1 MGLFDRSFSLK
12 KEEEFTNEDLDILLK
27 DVEKIIQDIDLSGSG
42 GETES
47 LQENIEKSKLS
58 FLQQFGA
65 SKSLTDA
72 FRDAPL
78 VGGGGRFGF
87 TPDFEDDLSEE
98 DLASLEEIRRVYK
111 SGVGRAI
118 YSAADIVASFIDLS
132 GYTNLGEKVDKIY
145 KEADIEDPET
155 AFGQIT
161 SLLLE
166 YGVPGAASIKIM
178 QGLSKLPKFYR
189 KIRKIPE
196 PTKVTKPKK
205 ITKLAGAM
213 GLGALGLGTADF
225 LAGSRE
231 AIDPFESKYLIT
243 QRGREDLEGKTGRD
257 LAIAKFKN
265 RLLYAQE
272 GALIGGFFPLG
283 LKVTGKVGG
292 FALKQAVNRTGNVY
306 DFASMLLAKAGD
318 LPGAKQA
325 VRGIKKTTSKIPNIN
340 PATRLL
346 QIYANYGT
354 DDLFKTL
361 PPFKLWRKFDINS
374 TDPVKRR
381 LKEIDKYVVLPLPI
395 LKKFRL
401 GLDAFRSAGRLT
413 PEEAALKG
421 ISERTIKKESKTV
434 TKLLDKIDKVTY
446 KLAEGFAKQADQK
459 LTTPALQEQQL
470 ENVLQFLKGQKT
482 LNQLEEVLQAPA
494 KELDEALMAIKK
506 RYAGVLPDGEL
517 KDFMLQ
523 DLRSYMRKSFAFFT
537 NKYYKPNS
545 EIKDKAIAWVSENV
559 IKKNKDILDDVLN
572 TFPNLSREQAI
583 KESARI
589 RVEAF
594 LTRGNY
600 EGKDPLNALQFLSK
614 KFLRSDD
621 LIRTGDELNVAIKKL
636 LGEETN
642 LRSSVLTTATDM
654 IVQYTKK
661 TMYDELAE
669 LGLKQGW
676 LFSGSNGFDKALN
689 AGIPKPTKIN
699 KVAGVNE
706 IDTKLVGLFASPET
720 EMVLRTGKNLFDD
733 QVKNDI
739 FLSLLSAKGLTQY
752 GLTVLSP
759 ATQVRNVVSASMFA
773 LFNGHIGGRASVT
786 NAFKMV
792 IDDIFGGG
800 KIIDEEEFI
809 KRIARKI
816 ELGVMDENV
825 VASELRGVLE
835 DIQKNSIRD
844 TKTLLERLGDL
855 NFTKKATELY
865 AGGDNLW
872 KFFGHE
878 FVMSQLKPAIKTF
891 DDVIAYHKDI
901 MKTEFRKTN
910 PFTGA
915 EKTIDDA
922 IEEMAAWSI
931 RNTYPTYSKVPPIIQ
946 AIRKLPLGNFVAFP
960 AEIWRT
966 SFNALELAMREIS
979 SSNAQIRQMGFRR
992 ILGGLTVFGGF
1003 GVAAPKI
1010 AETVTGISQ
1019 SFMNNFKRDYGADW
1033 ERNSNLIPASKMG
1046 EGDDKGRFKY
1056 INLSYFNPYDVVMA
1070 PISRLFEIAF
1080 TDESNKPERAKEGVM
1095 NDLFNYK
1102 TGAITEI
1109 LKPFLSEAIIVEK
1122 ILDIAPAG
1130 SLGRGGKTKT
1140 GTTIYNDTDDLGV
1153 AVVKSFGH
1161 LIEGIQPGAT
1171 RTLTRIGRGFGGDKY
1186 VNPFSELANLFSGI
1200 KVQEGDVLDKL
1211 DYVVNDF
1218 QKIPRETKVNMSL
1231 YNHKNWRDQTPE
1243 LMGLEYINQQNKA
1256 FRDQYKIYQA
1266 IETARQAGLS
1276 DQDIRAVFKERDI
1289 SNTRINA
1296 LMDGRFDPVP
1306 IGDGRMKD
1314 KIKELENIEKLR
1326 GVTIFTPKKNKDY
1339 YYPKTLF
1346 KDIENKYNELFFD
1359 SERSG
1364 DILEEIE
1371 KGILDFNI
1379 DDILEDIDVDAILEE
1394 YSQQQEIPT
1403 PPLPKTPDPSVAA
1416 TTKVANVN
1424 PQTNLTNAQ
1433 AALLS
1438 PGDQA
1443 LAQRLNRRV

>member
-1 MGLFDRSFSLK
+1 MGLFDRSLSINKNK
-12 KEEEFTNEDLDILLK
+12 KEFDKEDLDILLDNVDK
-27 DVEKIIQDIDLSGSG
+27 LVQDISLSESG
-42 GETES
+42 GEKEA
-47 LQENIEKSKLS
+47 LQENIEKDKLS

-65 SKSLTDA
+65 SKSLA
-72 FRDAPL
+72 EGFQEAPI
-78 VGGGGRFGF
+78 VGMGGRFSF
-87 TPDFEDDLSEE
+87 TPDFEEKLSKK
-98 DLASLEEIRRVYK
+98 DLASLEEIRKVYE
-111 SGVGRAI
+111 SGVGRAL
-118 YSAADIVASFIDLS
+118 YSAADLVAGIIDLS
-132 GYTNLGEKVDKIY
+132 GYTQLGEKVDQIY
-145 KEADIEDPET
+145 KEADIEDPDT
-155 AFGQIT
+155 AFGQIS

-166 YGVPGAASIKIM
+166 YGIPGSAAIKIM
-178 QGLSKLPKFYR
+178 QRLSKLPKFYR
-189 KIRKIPE
+189 KLRKIPE
-196 PTKVTKPKK
+196 PTTKVKPKK

-213 GLGALGLGTADF
+213 GLGAAGLGLGEF

-231 AIDPFESKYLIT
+231 AVDPFESKYLGT
-243 QRGREDLEGKTGRD
+243 GRGLEDLEGKTGRD

-272 GALIGGFFPLG
+272 GSLIGGFFPLG

-292 FALKQAVNRTGNVY
+292 VALKQAVNRTGNVF

-318 LPGAKQA
+318 IPGAKEA
-325 VRGIKKTTSKIPNIN
+325 VRGIKKTTSKIPNVN
-340 PATRLL
+340 PVTRLL

-381 LKEIDKYVVLPLPI
+381 LKEIDKYIVLPLPI
-395 LKKFRL
+395 LKKFRI
-401 GLDAFRSAGRLT
+401 GLDAFRSAGKLT
-413 PEEAALKG
+413 PEEAALRG

-434 TKLLDKIDKVTY
+434 TKYLDQIEKTSY
-446 KLAEGFAKQADQK
+446 KLAQGFAKQSDEG
-459 LTTPALQEQQL
+459 LTTPALQEQYL
-470 ENVLQFLKGQKT
+470 ENVLSYLKGQK
-482 LNQLEEVLQAPA
+482 LLKQLP
-494 KELDEALMAIKK
+494 EALQKPAQELNKSLINIKK
-506 RYAGVLPDGEL
+506 RYAGVLPEGEL
-517 KDFMLQ
+517 KDFMIQ

-545 EIKDKAIAWVSENV
+545 KIKEEAITWVQKNIIEKNKDLLDKAIKS
-559 IKKNKDILDDVLN
+559 
-572 TFPNLSREQAI
+572 FPNLTREQAL
-583 KESARI
+583 KESARL

-621 LIRTGDELNVAIKKL
+621 LIKTGEELPLAIKRL

-654 IVQYTKK
+654 LVQYTKK
-661 TMYDELAE
+661 DLYDQLAE

-676 LFSGSNGFDKALN
+676 LFKNFDDAIN
-689 AGIPKPTKIN
+689 IGGISKPTQIN
-699 KVAGVNE
+699 KVAGINQ
-706 IDTKLVGLFASPET
+706 IDNNLQGLYANSDT

-733 QVKNDI
+733 AVKNDV
-739 FLSLLSAKGLTQY
+739 FLALLSAKGLTQY

-792 IDDIFGGG
+792 VDDIFGGG
-800 KIIDEEEFI
+800 KIINEEEFI

-835 DIQKNSIRD
+835 DIQNNSIRD
-844 TKTLLERLGDL
+844 TKTLLERLGEL

-878 FVMSQLKPAIKTF
+878 FVMSQLKPAIRTM
-891 DDVIAYHKDI
+891 DDVIAYHRDI
-901 MKTEFRKTN
+901 MKTEYKKIN

-915 EKTIDDA
+915 EKTLDDA

-931 RNTYPTYSKVPPIIQ
+931 RNTYPTYSKVPPIIK

-966 SFNALELAMREIS
+966 SFNALEIAMREIS
-979 SSNAQIRQMGFRR
+979 SSSTQIRQMGFRR
-992 ILGGLTVFGGF
+992 LLGAMSVFGGF
-1003 GVAAPKI
+1003 GVAAPLV

-1019 SFMNNFKRDYGADW
+1019 EFMNNFKRDYGADW
-1033 ERNSNLIPASKMG
+1033 ERNSKLIPASKMG
-1046 EGDDKGRFKY
+1046 TGDNKGRFKY

-1070 PISRLFEIAF
+1070 PISRLFQIAF
-1080 TDESNKPERAKEGVM
+1080 SNDENKPERAKTSVM
-1095 NDLFNYK
+1095 SELFNYK
-1102 TGAITEI
+1102 TGALTEI

-1122 ILDIAPAG
+1122 ILDVMPAG

-1153 AVVKSFGH
+1153 SVLKSFFH

-1171 RTLTRIGRGFGGDKY
+1171 RTATRIGQGFKGDKY
-1186 VNPFSELANLFSGI
+1186 IDPFAELANLFSGV

-1218 QKIPRETKVNMSL
+1218 QKIPRETKVNMTL
-1231 YNHKNWRDQTPE
+1231 YNHKNWQNQTPE

-1266 IETARQAGLS
+1266 IQTAREAGLS
-1276 DQDIRAVFKERDI
+1276 DQDIRKVFKDRDI
-1289 SNTRINA
+1289 SNKRINA
-1296 LMDGRFDPVP
+1296 LLDGRFDPVP
-1306 IGDGRMKD
+1306 IGEGRMKD
-1314 KIKELENIEKLR
+1314 KIKELEKIEKLR
-1326 GVTIFTPKKNKDY
+1326 GVTIFTPKKDKDY
-1339 YYPKTLF
+1339 YYPRSLF
-1346 KDIENKYNELFFD
+1346 KDIENEFKSLYFD
-1359 SERSG
+1359 SERTG

-1379 DDILEDIDVDAILEE
+1379 DDILEDIDVDSILEQ
-1394 YSQQQEIPT
+1394 YSQQEEIKT
-1403 PPLPKTPDPSVAA
+1403 PPLPQTPDPSVAA

-1433 AALLS
+1433 TVLLS
-1438 PGDQA
+1438 PGEQA
-1443 LAQRLNRRV
+1443 IAQKINRRV

>member
-1 MGLFDRSFSLK
+1 MGLFERSFSVKEKDK
-12 KEEEFTNEDLDILLK
+12 KLSDEDLDIILENIDK
-27 DVEKIIQDIDLSGSG
+27 VIQDATLSGG
-42 GETES
+42 GDTEK
-47 LQENIEKSKLS
+47 LEENIEKDNLS

-65 SKSLTDA
+65 SKSLA
-72 FRDAPL
+72 EGFRNAPIL
-78 VGGGGRFGF
+78 PVAGGRVVKSK
-87 TPDFEDDLSEE
+87 DFEEKLSEK
-98 DLASLEEIRRVYK
+98 DLASREELKKVFE
-111 SGVGRAI
+111 SGLGRAA
-118 YSAADIVASFIDLS
+118 YSAADIVGSFVDLS
-132 GYTNLGEKVDKIY
+132 GFTNLGEKVDQIY
-145 KEADIEDPET
+145 KEADIEEPET
-155 AFGQIT
+155 AFGQIS

-166 YGVPGAASIKIM
+166 YGISGGVAIKIL
-178 QGLSKLPKFYR
+178 QKLSKLPKFYR

-196 PTKVTKPKK
+196 PKKIKKPKK

-225 LAGSRE
+225 IAGSRE
-231 AIDPFESKYLIT
+231 AIDPFESKFLGT
-243 QRGREDLEGKTGRD
+243 QRGRESLEGKTGRA

-283 LKVTGKVGG
+283 LKVTSKVGG
-292 FALKQAVNRTGNVY
+292 FALKQAVNKTGNVF

-318 LPGAKQA
+318 IPGAKQA
-325 VRGIKKTTSKIPNIN
+325 VSGIKKTASKIPNVN
-340 PATRLL
+340 PVTRLL
-346 QIYANYGT
+346 QVYANYGT

-381 LKEIDKYVVLPLPI
+381 LKQIDKYVVFPLPVF
-395 LKKFRL
+395 KKYRL
-401 GLDAFRSAGRLT
+401 GLDAFRSAGKLT
-413 PEEAALKG
+413 PEEAAIKG
-421 ISERTIKKESKTV
+421 ISEREIKKEAKTV
-434 TKLLDKIDKVTY
+434 TKLLDKIDKVSY
-446 KLAEGFAKQADQK
+446 KLAEGFAKQSDEG
-459 LTTPALQEQQL
+459 LTTPALREQYL
-470 ENVLQFLKGQKT
+470 ESVLNFLKGQK
-482 LNQLEEVLQAPA
+482 QLKQLPTELQAPA
-494 KELDEALMAIKK
+494 KKLDEALMAVKK
-506 RYAGVLPDGEL
+506 RYAGVMPDGEL

-537 NKYYKPNS
+537 NKYYKPNDK
-545 EIKDKAIAWVSENV
+545 IKDDAISWVSENV
-559 IKKNKDILDDVLN
+559 IKKNKDILDDVLK

-621 LIRTGDELNVAIKKL
+621 LIRTGEELPQAIKKV

-654 IVQYTKK
+654 IVQFSKK

-676 LFSGSNGFDKALN
+676 LFKSFDEALN
-689 AGIPKPTKIN
+689 KGVAKPTQVT
-699 KVAGVNE
+699 KVAGINE
-706 IDTKLVGLFASPET
+706 IDTKLTQQIFANPET

-733 QVKNDI
+733 VVKNDV
-739 FLSLLSAKGLTQY
+739 FLALLSAKGLTQY

-800 KIIDEEEFI
+800 KVINEEEFI

-844 TKTLLERLGDL
+844 TKTLLERLGEL

-915 EKTIDDA
+915 NKTLDDA

-931 RNTYPTYSKVPPIIQ
+931 RNTYPTYSKVPPIIK

-979 SSNAQIRQMGFRR
+979 SSNTQIRQMGFRR
-992 ILGGLTVFGGF
+992 ILGAMTVFGGF

-1010 AETVTGISQ
+1010 AEYVTGISQ
-1019 SFMNNFKRDYGADW
+1019 NFMNRFKRDYGADW
-1033 ERNSNLIPASKMG
+1033 ERNSNLVPVTQMG
-1046 EGDDKGRFKY
+1046 KDGRFKY
-1056 INLSYFNPYDVVMA
+1056 INFSYFNPYDVVMA
-1070 PISRLFEIAF
+1070 PITRLLEIAF
-1080 TDESNKPERAKEGVM
+1080 SDEPNKPERAKEGIM

-1102 TGAITEI
+1102 TGALTEI

-1122 ILDIAPAG
+1122 IFDILPAG
-1130 SLGRGGKTKT
+1130 SLGRGGKTKS
-1140 GTTIYNDTDDLGV
+1140 GTTIYNDTDSIGV
-1153 AVVKSFGH
+1153 AAMKSFFH

-1171 RTLTRIGRGFGGDKY
+1171 RTITRIGQGFEGSKY
-1186 VNPFSELANLFSGI
+1186 INPFAEIANLFSGV
-1200 KVQEGDVLDKL
+1200 KVQEGDILDKL
-1211 DYVVNDF
+1211 NYVVNDF

-1231 YNHKNWRDQTPE
+1231 YGHQNWKNQTPE

-1256 FRDQYKIYQA
+1256 FKDQYKVYQA
-1266 IETARQAGLS
+1266 IQTAREAGIS
-1276 DQDIRAVFKERDI
+1276 DRDIRAVFKKRGI
-1289 SNTRINA
+1289 SNKRINA
-1296 LMDGRFDPVP
+1296 LLDGRFDPVP
-1306 IGDGRMKD
+1306 IGDDRMKS
-1314 KIKELENIEKLR
+1314 KLEELEKIEKLR
-1326 GVTIFTPKKNKDY
+1326 GVVIFTSKKNKDY
-1339 YYPKTLF
+1339 YYPKSLF
-1346 KDIENKYNELFFD
+1346 KDIENKYSELFFD
-1359 SERSG
+1359 SERTG
-1364 DILEEIE
+1364 DILQDIE
-1371 KGILDFNI
+1371 KGVFDFDV
-1379 DDILEDIDVDAILEE
+1379 DDILKDIDLDAILEDVLGKQE
-1394 YSQQQEIPT
+1394 EIPT
-1403 PPLPKTPDPSVAA
+1403 PPLPEQPDPSVAA

-1438 PGDQA
+1438 PGEQA

>member
-1 MGLFDRSFSLK
+1 MSLFERSFSV
-12 KEEEFTNEDLDILLK
+12 KEKEKNKRLSDEDFDILLENLDK
-27 DVEKIIQDIDLSGSG
+27 VLQDATLSGG
-42 GETES
+42 GDTEK
-47 LQENIEKSKLS
+47 LQENIEKDNLS

-65 SKSLTDA
+65 SKSLTEA
-72 FRDAPL
+72 FKNAPVMS
-78 VGGGGRFGF
+78 VGGGKVVK
-87 TPDFEDDLSEE
+87 TKDFNEKLSEK
-98 DLASLEEIRRVYK
+98 DLASREELEKVFE
-111 SGVGRAI
+111 SGLGRAA
-118 YSAADIVASFIDLS
+118 YSAADIVASVIDLT
-132 GYTNLGEKVDKIY
+132 GFTNLGEKVDQIY
-145 KEADIEDPET
+145 KEADIEEPET
-155 AFGQIT
+155 AFGQIS

-166 YGVPGAASIKIM
+166 YGISGGAAIKIL
-178 QGLSKLPKFYR
+178 QKLSKLPKFYR
-189 KIRKIPE
+189 KIRKVPE
-196 PTKVTKPKK
+196 PKKVTKPKK

-231 AIDPFESKYLIT
+231 AIDPFESKYLGT
-243 QRGREDLEGKTGRD
+243 QRGRESLEGKTGRN

-283 LKVTGKVGG
+283 LKVTSKIGG
-292 FALKQAVNRTGNVY
+292 FALKQAVNKTGNVY

-318 LPGAKQA
+318 IPGAKQA
-325 VRGIKKTTSKIPNIN
+325 VRGIKKTASKIPNVN
-340 PATRLL
+340 PVTRLL
-346 QIYANYGT
+346 QVYANYGT
-354 DDLFKTL
+354 DNLFKTL
-361 PPFKLWRKFDINS
+361 PPFKIWRKFDINS

-381 LKEIDKYVVLPLPI
+381 LKQIDKYVVFPLPI
-395 LKKFRL
+395 FKKYRL
-401 GLDAFRSAGRLT
+401 GLDAFRSAGKLT
-413 PEEAALKG
+413 PEEAAIKG
-421 ISERTIKKESKTV
+421 VSERQIKQESKIV
-434 TKLLDKIDKVTY
+434 TKQLNKIDKVTY
-446 KLAEGFAKQADQK
+446 KLAEGFAKQSDEG
-459 LTTPALQEQQL
+459 LTTPALREQYL
-470 ENVLQFLKGQKT
+470 ESILNFLKGQK
-482 LNQLEEVLQAPA
+482 QLKQLPQELQEPA
-494 KELDEALMAIKK
+494 KALDEALMTIKK
-506 RYAGVLPDGEL
+506 RYAGVMPDGEL

-537 NKYYKPNS
+537 NKYYKPNDKV
-545 EIKDKAIAWVSENV
+545 KDDAISWVAENV

-572 TFPNLSREQAI
+572 TFSNLSREQAI

-621 LIRTGDELNVAIKKL
+621 LIKTGEELPQAIKKI

-642 LRSSVLTTATDM
+642 LRSSVLTTTTDM
-654 IVQYTKK
+654 IVQFSKK

-676 LFSGSNGFDKALN
+676 LYKSFDEALN
-689 AGIPKPTKIN
+689 KGVAKPTQIN
-699 KVAGVNE
+699 KVAGINE
-706 IDTKLVGLFASPET
+706 IDTKLVNLFANPET

-733 QVKNDI
+733 VVKNDV
-739 FLSLLSAKGLTQY
+739 FLALLSAKGLTQY

-792 IDDIFGGG
+792 VDDIFGGG
-800 KIIDEEEFI
+800 KIINEEEFI

-844 TKTLLERLGDL
+844 TKTLLERLGEL

-878 FVMSQLKPAIKTF
+878 FVMSQLKPAIRTF

-915 EKTIDDA
+915 DKTLDDA

-931 RNTYPTYSKVPPIIQ
+931 RNTYPTYSKVPPIIK

-979 SSNAQIRQMGFRR
+979 SSNTQIRQMGFRR
-992 ILGGLTVFGGF
+992 ILGAMTVFGGF

-1019 SFMNNFKRDYGADW
+1019 NFMNKFKRDYGADW
-1033 ERNSNLIPASKMG
+1033 ERNSNLVPVTKMG
-1046 EGDDKGRFKY
+1046 KDGRFKY
-1056 INLSYFNPYDVVMA
+1056 VNFSYFNPYDVVMA
-1070 PISRLFEIAF
+1070 PITRLLEIAF
-1080 TDESNKPERAKEGVM
+1080 SNEPNKPEKAKAGIL
-1095 NDLFNYK
+1095 NDMFNYK

-1109 LKPFLSEAIIVEK
+1109 LKPFISEAIIVEK
-1122 ILDIAPAG
+1122 ILDVMPAG
-1130 SLGRGGKTKT
+1130 SVGRGGRTKT
-1140 GTTIYNDTDDLGV
+1140 GTTIYNDTDSAGV
-1153 AVVKSFGH
+1153 AFAKSFFH
-1161 LIEGIQPGAT
+1161 LIEGLQPGAT
-1171 RTLTRIGRGFGGDKY
+1171 RTITRIGQGLEGSKY
-1186 VNPFSELANLFSGI
+1186 IDPFAEIGNLFSGV
-1200 KVQEGDVLDKL
+1200 KVQEGDILDKL
-1211 DYVVNDF
+1211 NYVVNDF

-1231 YNHKNWRDQTPE
+1231 YNHKNWKNQTPE

-1256 FRDQYKIYQA
+1256 FKDQYKIYQA
-1266 IETARQAGLS
+1266 IETAREAGIS
-1276 DQDIRAVFKERDI
+1276 DRNIRAIFKKRGI
-1289 SNTRINA
+1289 SNKRINA
-1296 LMDGRFDPVP
+1296 LLDGRFDPVP
-1306 IGDGRMKD
+1306 IGDKRMKG
-1314 KIKELENIEKLR
+1314 KLEELEKIEKLR
-1326 GVTIFTPKKNKDY
+1326 GVVIFTSKKDKNY
-1339 YYPKTLF
+1339 YYPKSLF
-1346 KDIENKYNELFFD
+1346 TDIENKFSELFFD
-1359 SERSG
+1359 SERTG
-1364 DILEEIE
+1364 DILQDIE
-1371 KGILDFNI
+1371 KGVIDFDI
-1379 DDILEDIDVDAILEE
+1379 DDILEGIDLDALLEDALGK
-1394 YSQQQEIPT
+1394 QEEIKT